1 MTQAECLLAYF
12 DANQV
17 KYELVD
23 GRVKLTGARRI
34 PAEVIARARQS
45 KDDIAK
51 LLVSRGKVTPAN
63 NNSIEAGD
71 RYAPVEDRAFLQRL
85 ANERNLAAEARGG
98 SDRYCACQRLSQS
111 QWRDRKTG
119 KLLWICDDCLDPRV
133 VSGPIILQRAYSARQ
148 KAAPAPIELK
158 HVPSSA
164 EHARDQWWTEAVQ
177 GFAEGRI
184 ILRNMAREE
193 CVEIDLRRDQN

>member
-1 MTQAECLLAYF
+1 MTQAERLLAYF

-23 GRVKLTGARRI
+23 GRVKLIGASGV
-34 PAEVIARARQS
+34 PAEVIAQARQS

-51 LLVSRGKVTPAN
+51 LLVSHGKVTPAN

-85 ANERNLAAEARGG
+85 ANERNLAAEARGV
-98 SDRYCACQRLSQS
+98 SDRYCACQRHSSS

-119 KLLWICDDCLDPRV
+119 KLLWICDDCLDPAA
-133 VSGPIILQRAYSARQ
+133 VSGPIVLHRIYATRQ
-148 KAAPAPIELK
+148 KAAQPPIELK
-158 HVPSSA
+158 HVPPPA